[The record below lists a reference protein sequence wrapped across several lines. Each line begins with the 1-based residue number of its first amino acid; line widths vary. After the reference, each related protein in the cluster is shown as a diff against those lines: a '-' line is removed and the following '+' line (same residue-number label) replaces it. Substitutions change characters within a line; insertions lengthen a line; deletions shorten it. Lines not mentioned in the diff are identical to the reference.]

1 MNIKPNPTTDIRPLR
16 AHLHAQTDGLP
27 LPEPERTLVA
37 TIIDLLD
44 ADGYLRHDL
53 DAVAA
58 RAGLDVDHDFF
69 EINTALRLVQS
80 LQPAGVGART
90 LAESATLQMR
100 RAARANARRGP
111 TPGPARGA
119 Q

>member
-1 MNIKPNPTTDIRPLR
+1 MNIKPDPATDIRPLR
-16 AHLHAQTDGLP
+16 TRLHAQTDGLP

-37 TIIDLLD
+37 AIIDLLD

-53 DAVAA
+53 HTVAA
-58 RAGLDVDHDFF
+58 RAGLDAEQDFF

-100 RAARANARRGP
+100 RAARAKARRGP
-111 TPGPARGA
+111 APGSTRGPR
-119 Q
+119 